1 MFVINGYLNEELF
14 NDFFEVIDA
23 VNIDVKVFNDEF
35 YKKVCSGDLEMV
47 KRFVE
52 ICVKKIYIEIII
64 FIILMLNDR
73 DEEIES
79 FVKWIVLIDDRILL
93 YFIRYFLRYKMI
105 FLLIL
110 KEMLMRLREVV
121 KKYFVN
127 VYFGNI

>member
-14 NDFFEVIDA
+14 NDFFEVIDV